1 MRKLQTQYA
10 DCIYKNGDDDSWE
23 VRRPK
28 ILDIEGQGQS
38 HGSFIIERYIM
49 KINEFIQKYRKVKKL
64 VPGMTSSHTPH
75 VICKDGFKM
84 SVQAGQ
90 SLYSAPK
97 DVTDSYEEVE
107 VGFPS
112 TEESLLTTYAEDEE
126 NLCGTV
132 YGYVP
137 CSIIDEVIEKH
148 GGIDESKIEALSN
161 EK

>member
-1 MRKLQTQYA
+1 M
-10 DCIYKNGDDDSWE
+10 
-23 VRRPK
+23 K
-28 ILDIEGQGQS
+28 IFGKYGK
-38 HGSFIIERYIM
+38 M

-97 DVTDSYEEVE
+97 DVADDYEEAE
-107 VGFPS
+107 VGYPS
-112 TEESLLTTYAEDEE
+112 TEETLLTTYAEDND
-126 NLCGTV
+126 NLCDTV

-148 GGIDESKIEALSN
+148 GGIDEEVIVDMKEVA
-161 EK
+161 

>member
-1 MRKLQTQYA
+1 
-10 DCIYKNGDDDSWE
+10 
-23 VRRPK
+23 
-28 ILDIEGQGQS
+28 
-38 HGSFIIERYIM
+38 M

-64 VPGMTSSHTPH
+64 VPGMISSYNPH

-90 SLYSAPK
+90 SLYSSPK
-97 DVTDSYEEVE
+97 DVVGHYEEAE
-107 VGFPS
+107 VGYPS
-112 TEESLLTTYAEDEE
+112 TEESLLTTYAEDNE

-148 GGIDESKIEALSN
+148 GGIDESKITEISQWD
-161 EK
+161 

>member
-1 MRKLQTQYA
+1 
-10 DCIYKNGDDDSWE
+10 
-23 VRRPK
+23 
-28 ILDIEGQGQS
+28 
-38 HGSFIIERYIM
+38 M

-64 VPGMTSSHTPH
+64 MPGMTRTLTPH
-75 VICKDGFKM
+75 VVCNDGFKM

-90 SLYSAPK
+90 SLYSEPR
-97 DVTDSYEEVE
+97 DVVNSYEEAE

-148 GGIDESKIEALSN
+148 GGIDESKIEVL
-161 EK
+161 

>member
-1 MRKLQTQYA
+1 
-10 DCIYKNGDDDSWE
+10 
-23 VRRPK
+23 
-28 ILDIEGQGQS
+28 
-38 HGSFIIERYIM
+38 M
-49 KINEFIQKYRKVKKL
+49 KINEFIQKYRKGKKL
-64 VPGMTSSHTPH
+64 VPGKTSSHTPH

-90 SLYSAPK
+90 SLYSTPK
-97 DVTDSYEEVE
+97 DVADDYEEAE

-112 TEESLLTTYAEDEE
+112 TEESLLTTYAEEEE

-148 GGIDESKIEALSN
+148 GGIDESKIEVL
-161 EK
+161 